1 MFTSRPG
8 RPAAPG
14 APVQRTDRTRQVRCE
29 GPGQVR
35 ILNKFSIA
43 TDTED
48 WRTVG
53 AWPPG
58 RRLQR
63 ALCTLNPHAPVG
75 PVSPQSGLAGRIRRP
90 ASRLFSFKWPKMTAR
105 RRRGSRQCQRRH
117 SSQWQPW
124 RHLRPAPQPAR
135 RALARRARAGKQLRR
150 LNARLCG
157 SARPRRISALHK
169 GWVRAVG
176 RDSRPVLER
185 QTYLTHGRRRRD
197 GTRRDGQSECRRAC
211 GRPLRPLV
219 DDNW

>member
-1 MFTSRPG
+1 M
-8 RPAAPG
+8 
-14 APVQRTDRTRQVRCE
+14 
-29 GPGQVR
+29 
-35 ILNKFSIA
+35 
-43 TDTED
+43 
-48 WRTVG
+48 G

-90 ASRLFSFKWPKMTAR
+90 ASRLFSFKWPEMTAR

-117 SSQWQPW
+117 SSQWQPR

-157 SARPRRISALHK
+157 SARPRRAFRHCTRV
-169 GWVRAVG
+169 WVRCCRA
-176 RDSRPVLER
+176 RFALVLER
-185 QTYLTHGRRRRD
+185 QTFLTHGRRRRD

>member
-35 ILNKFSIA
+35 ILNKFLIA

-48 WRTVG
+48 WSTVG

-90 ASRLFSFKWPKMTAR
+90 ASRLLSFKWPEMTAR
-105 RRRGSRQCQRRH
+105 RRRGRPPMPAPSFQPVAATAPPQACPSACQARTGTQSPSRQAASAAERQAVRQCA
-117 SSQWQPW
+117 S
-124 RHLRPAPQPAR
+124 PA
-135 RALARRARAGKQLRR
+135 
-150 LNARLCG
+150 C
-157 SARPRRISALHK
+157 ISAL
-169 GWVRAVG
+169 
-176 RDSRPVLER
+176 D
-185 QTYLTHGRRRRD
+185 
-197 GTRRDGQSECRRAC
+197 
-211 GRPLRPLV
+211 
-219 DDNW
+219 